1 MHPLK
6 LLLDAPLADG
16 IMPAEVLMQS
26 RSRGAAIVAV
36 ILLAIGIVITFL
48 ALRARPTPPTPTP
61 SLDTPIADMSTVT
74 PIAVMS
80 PSPSPTPSLLLYTI
94 QDGDT
99 LASIAT
105 AFGVT
110 LEELIQVNGI
120 SDPNLIH
127 PGQALAIPGLLAPI
141 SESSPTPQ
149 IVIPTLPPAPPPP
162 TPTPSG
168 PYILEI
174 ANVLG
179 TGILESEVVRIR
191 NRGGAADL
199 EGWTLS
205 GPGRAEFTFPR
216 LVLFQNGEIGV
227 YTGPG
232 ESTPTELHWGRS
244 RPAWESGVLIVLRD
258 PWEAVVDT
266 YLVP

>member
-1 MHPLK
+1 MR
-6 LLLDAPLADG
+6 
-16 IMPAEVLMQS
+16 S
-26 RSRGAAIVAV
+26 RSRAVAIVAV
-36 ILLAIGIVITFL
+36 ILLAIGIVITLL
-48 ALRARPTPPTPTP
+48 ALRTRPTASTPTP
-61 SLDTPIADMSTVT
+61 APDTTVADVPTAT
-74 PIAVMS
+74 PSAMTS

-105 AFGVT
+105 AYGIT
-110 LEELIQVNGI
+110 LEELIAVNGI

-127 PGQALAIPGLLAPI
+127 PGQALAIPGMLAPI
-141 SESSPTPQ
+141 PENSPTPE
-149 IVIPTLPPAPPPP
+149 IALPTSPPAPPPP

-168 PYILEI
+168 PYVLEI
-174 ANVLG
+174 AGVLG
-179 TGILESEVVRIR
+179 TGTLESEVVRIR

-205 GPGRAEFTFPR
+205 GPGRDEFTFPR
-216 LVLFQNGEIGV
+216 LVLFQNGEVGV
-227 YTGPG
+227 FTAPG
-232 ESTPTELHWGRS
+232 ESTPTALHWGRS
-244 RPAWESGVLIVLRD
+244 RPAWESGALIVLRD

>member
-1 MHPLK
+1 MR
-6 LLLDAPLADG
+6 
-16 IMPAEVLMQS
+16 S
-26 RSRGAAIVAV
+26 RSRAVAIVAV
-36 ILLAIGIVITFL
+36 IFLAIGIGITLL
-48 ALRARPTPPTPTP
+48 ALRTTPTAPTPTLSP
-61 SLDTPIADMSTVT
+61 DTIAADESTAIPIAET
-74 PIAVMS
+74 S

-99 LASIAT
+99 LASIAI
-105 AFGVT
+105 AYGVT
-110 LEELIQVNGI
+110 MDELIAVNGI

-127 PGQALAIPGLLAPI
+127 PGQALAIPGMLAPVP
-141 SESSPTPQ
+141 ESSPTP
-149 IVIPTLPPAPPPP
+149 VIALPTSPPVPPPP

-168 PYILEI
+168 PYVLEI
-174 ANVLG
+174 AGVLG
-179 TGILESEVVRIR
+179 TDALESEVVRIR

-205 GPGRAEFTFPR
+205 GPDRPEFTFPR
-216 LVLFQNGEIGV
+216 LVIFQNAEISI

-232 ESTPTELHWGRS
+232 ESTPTALHWGRS
-244 RPAWESGVLIVLRD
+244 QPAWESGSLIVLRD

>member
-1 MHPLK
+1 
-6 LLLDAPLADG
+6 
-16 IMPAEVLMQS
+16 V
-26 RSRGAAIVAV
+26 AIIAV
-36 ILLAIGIVITFL
+36 ILLAVGVIITML
-48 ALRARPTPPTPTP
+48 ALRARPTPSTSTPTP
-61 SLDTPIADMSTVT
+61 DTTAADVSTTT
-74 PIAVMS
+74 PIAVTS
-80 PSPSPTPSLLLYTI
+80 PVPSPTPSLLLYTI

-105 AFGVT
+105 AYGVT
-110 LEELIQVNGI
+110 VEELIAVNGI

-141 SESSPTPQ
+141 SESSPTP
-149 IVIPTLPPAPPPP
+149 VIALPTSPPAPPPP

-168 PYILEI
+168 PYVLEI
-174 ANVLG
+174 AGVLG
-179 TGILESEVVRIR
+179 AGTLDSEVVRIR

-216 LVLFQNGEIGV
+216 LVLFQNGEVGV

-232 ESTPTELHWGRS
+232 ESTPIELHWGRS
-244 RPAWESGVLIVLRD
+244 QPAWESGALVVLRD